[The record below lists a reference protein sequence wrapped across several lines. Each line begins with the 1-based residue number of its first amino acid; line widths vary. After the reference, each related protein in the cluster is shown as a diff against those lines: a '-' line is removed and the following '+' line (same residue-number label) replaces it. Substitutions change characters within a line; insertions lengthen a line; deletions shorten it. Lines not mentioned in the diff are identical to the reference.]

1 MSATTPTRRLPL
13 YTLLTANLISRVGN
27 NMSYIAIPWFVL
39 ATTGSATK
47 TGLVAA
53 AGILPVI
60 ITGILGGPLID
71 RLGYKRTAVV
81 SEVASGINVAL
92 IPLLYATIGLPFWA
106 LLVLVLLGAALD
118 SPGHTARESLLPE
131 IAKLAAMPLERA
143 NSIVM
148 IAGRTSTMLAA
159 PLAGILIA
167 TIGTS
172 NLLWLDAVSFG
183 ISATMLAL
191 AIPDRAVTRAQ
202 EQVTEAGTALRTYLG
217 EVAEGF
223 RFIRQDGL
231 IFWLAVSFSL
241 GSLLAEPLYAVIMP
255 VYAKEVYGTALD
267 LGFMYA
273 ALGGG
278 SILGATL
285 FAVFGHRLPR
295 RATILT
301 GFTVRALSFWV
312 LVFMPPVGIVVLAIV
327 INATAL
333 EPSNPLVMTVFQER
347 IPDGMRGRVFGTIT
361 AISIATR
368 PVGMIIYGLLMTE
381 LGLQT
386 TLYIFATVNLSVPLV
401 LALVPAIRA
410 LGEPAGRS
418 GVTPTNRPVAPA

>member
-1 MSATTPTRRLPL
+1 MNDTSTRRLPL
-13 YTLLTANLISRVGN
+13 YALLTASFISRVGN
-27 NMSYIAIPWFVL
+27 SLTYIAIPWFVL

-53 AGILPVI
+53 VGILPVI
-60 ITGILGGPLID
+60 ITGIFGGPLVD
-71 RLGYKRTAVV
+71 RLGYKRMAVV
-81 SEVASGINVAL
+81 SEVASGVNVAL
-92 IPLLYATIGLPFWA
+92 IPLLYATVGLPFWT

-118 SPGHTARESLLPE
+118 SPGHTARQSMLPE
-131 IAKLAAMPLERA
+131 IAALAAMPLERT

-148 IAGRTSTMLAA
+148 IAGRTSSMIGA

-167 TIGTS
+167 AIGTS
-172 NLLWLDAVSFG
+172 NLLWIDAVSFG
-183 ISATMLAL
+183 ISATLLAV
-191 AIPDRAVTRAQ
+191 AIPGRVVARTQGQVAQ
-202 EQVTEAGTALRTYLG
+202 AGTALRAYLG

-223 RFIRQDGL
+223 RFIKQDGL

-241 GSLLAEPLYAVIMP
+241 GSLLAEPVYSVIMP
-255 VYAKEVYGTALD
+255 VYAKEVYGSALD

-273 ALGGG
+273 ALGAG
-278 SILGATL
+278 SILGALL
-285 FAVFGHRLPR
+285 FAVFGHRMPR

-301 GFTVRALSFWV
+301 GFTIRALSFWV
-312 LVFMPPVGIVVLAIV
+312 LVVMPPVGVVVVAIV

-333 EPSNPLVMTVFQER
+333 EPTNPLVMTIFQER
-347 IPDGMRGRVFGTIT
+347 IPDGMRGRVFGTIG
-361 AISIATR
+361 AISAATM
-368 PVGMIIYGLLMTE
+368 PIGMIVYGLLMTE

-410 LGEPAGRS
+410 LGESAGRS
-418 GVTPTNRPVAPA
+418 GSSQTNQPAAPA